1 MMNSLLLF
9 LLFLL
14 LLFLKGQFVV
24 IRYLDWNGKSQSGNP
39 HFFPTLSSAEKE
51 LQILT
56 LSG

>member
-1 MMNSLLLF
+1 MNSLLLF

-39 HFFPTLSSAEKE
+39 HFFPTVSSAEKE